1 MPLTN
6 NELIG
11 TLMSFEAER
20 MNDEED
26 HKGKKSITLISNIHD
41 SSDTDSKE
49 DKENDEDVAQMVK
62 KFINKV
68 RKGRNFS
75 GKKKTM
81 QGTRRKKI
89 LREQRRRFRIR
100 GRERGK
106 KEKEK

>member
-26 HKGKKSITLISNIHD
+26 HKGKKSITLICNIHD
-41 SSDTDSKE
+41 SSDMDSKE
-49 DKENDEDVAQMVK
+49 DKEDDEDVAQMVK
-62 KFINKV
+62 KFINMV

-75 GKKKTM
+75 
-81 QGTRRKKI
+81 RKKN
-89 LREQRRRFRIR
+89 RARN
-100 GRERGK
+100 
-106 KEKEK
+106 KEKEDSPGTKKKIQN